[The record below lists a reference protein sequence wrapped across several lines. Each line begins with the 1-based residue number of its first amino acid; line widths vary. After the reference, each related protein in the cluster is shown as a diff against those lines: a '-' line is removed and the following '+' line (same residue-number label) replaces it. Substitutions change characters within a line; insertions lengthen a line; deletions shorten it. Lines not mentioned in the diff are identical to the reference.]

1 LRLTTTLTTHVKD
14 DWNRSS
20 RALRRERCSSAAVSK
35 NHRYLAA
42 HQLIGYGPKSVVLAP
57 GGSVFKRDVSTL
69 YISDF
74 IQALAE
80 CVKQMREDFGC
91 PLLRN
96 PMTGI
101 AGGCACAREAEVTPP
116 ARTARTSRRLI
127 GTSRA
132 SGPALAVSRARDC
145 DQRES

>member
-1 LRLTTTLTTHVKD
+1 LLDWITTHVKD

-80 CVKQMREDFGC
+80 CVKQMREDVWLPAAEKSDDGNC
-91 PLLRN
+91 GRLCMRP
-96 PMTGI
+96 
-101 AGGCACAREAEVTPP
+101 GGRGHPACKDCENLSPPHRHLPRE
-116 ARTARTSRRLI
+116 RTC
-127 GTSRA
+127 
-132 SGPALAVSRARDC
+132 SGR
-145 DQRES
+145 Q